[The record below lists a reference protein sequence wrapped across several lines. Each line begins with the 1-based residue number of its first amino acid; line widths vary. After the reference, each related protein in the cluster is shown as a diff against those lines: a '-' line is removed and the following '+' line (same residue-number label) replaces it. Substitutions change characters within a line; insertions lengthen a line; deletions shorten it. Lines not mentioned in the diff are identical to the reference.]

1 MAEQEKRHRSAHFVG
16 LLTFASGCVD
26 VVTLMLIG
34 GAFTSVIT
42 GNLIFVGRA
51 AGTTSLIPAVHAILA
66 IIGYVLGVA
75 VGSRLRV
82 LFTRP
87 APAHPVP
94 GSAALAPPPPWPASA
109 TRVLAVECAIL
120 AALNAAWIGY
130 GGGLTGTGPPTV
142 ATDLMLSAAALALGM
157 QGAAARGIEGN
168 PSTTYMTG
176 ALTALVEALATGRG
190 KSADASA
197 VAGLIALVAGAAC
210 GAVLVRYAS
219 QAALLPPLAALLVVV
234 AVKLRQHRREA
245 RA

>member
-1 MAEQEKRHRSAHFVG
+1 MAEQEKRHRHAHFVG

-51 AGTTSLIPAVHAILA
+51 AGTTSLTPAVHAILA

-82 LFTRP
+82 LFARP
-87 APAHPVP
+87 ARGRPVP
-94 GSAALAPPPPWPASA
+94 GPAALAPAPPWPVSA
-109 TRVLAVECAIL
+109 TRVLAIECAIL

-130 GGGLTGTGPPTV
+130 GGGLPGTGPPAV
-142 ATDLMLSAAALALGM
+142 ATDLMLAAAALALGM

-190 KSADASA
+190 NSADASA

-234 AVKLRQHRREA
+234 AAKLRQHRREG

>member
-1 MAEQEKRHRSAHFVG
+1 MAEEKRHRHAHFVG

-42 GNLIFVGRA
+42 GNLIFIGRA
-51 AGTTSLIPAVHAILA
+51 AGTTTLTPAVHAILA
-66 IIGYVLGVA
+66 VIGYVLGVA

-82 LFTRP
+82 LFARP
-87 APAHPVP
+87 PRGDTAAAWPV
-94 GSAALAPPPPWPASA
+94 SA
-109 TRVLAVECAIL
+109 TRVLAVECVIL

-130 GGGLTGTGPPTV
+130 GAAPPTL
-142 ATDLMLSAAALALGM
+142 ATDLILSGAALALGM

-176 ALTALVEALATGRG
+176 ALTALVEAVATGRG

-197 VAGLIALVAGAAC
+197 VAGLMALVAGAAC
-210 GAVLVRYAS
+210 GAVLARYAS
-219 QAALLPPLAALLVVV
+219 QTALLPPLAALLVVV

-245 RA
+245 RAPG

>member
-1 MAEQEKRHRSAHFVG
+1 MAEQEKRHRHAHFVG

-42 GNLIFVGRA
+42 GNLIFIGRA
-51 AGTTSLIPAVHAILA
+51 AGTTTLTPAVHAILA
-66 IIGYVLGVA
+66 VIGYVLGVA

-82 LFTRP
+82 LF
-87 APAHPVP
+87 A
-94 GSAALAPPPPWPASA
+94 GPPRGDTTAPWPASA
-109 TRVLAVECAIL
+109 TRVLAVECVVL

-130 GGGLTGTGPPTV
+130 RAAPPTA
-142 ATDLMLSAAALALGM
+142 ATDLMLTAAALALGM

-176 ALTALVEALATGRG
+176 ALTALVEAVATGRG
-190 KSADASA
+190 KSADTSA
-197 VAGLIALVAGAAC
+197 VAGLVALVAGAAC

-219 QAALLPPLAALLVVV
+219 QTALLPPLAALLVVV
-234 AVKLRQHRREA
+234 AVKLRQHWREA
-245 RA
+245 RASA